1 MFLGVDG
8 GGTKTAFC
16 LLGGDGVIVA
26 SAQGPSTYADT
37 DRHDLLVRV
46 LRQGISAVC
55 GQAGLTP
62 ADIDHAFFGLPGY
75 GEITSA
81 VAGLDRAPA
90 EVLHHHRY
98 RCDNDMVCGWAG
110 SLGTADGINVISGTG
125 SMAYGEHAGRR
136 ARTGGWGEVF
146 GDEGSAH
153 WIAVRGL
160 AAFSKMSD
168 GRVSRGPL
176 HQLLREHLGVS
187 RDFDVIDVVHRQWGG
202 RRGDIAGLAPVI
214 AAAAAAGD
222 TCAQQILTDAAGELV
237 CVVDACRR
245 RLDFAP
251 DASVPVSW
259 SGGVFT
265 AGAVLAAFTNQLAA
279 LGTGYDLRTPLYPP
293 VVGAALYAAKL
304 SGRPLTGACR
314 PPALEQQE

>member
-16 LLGGDGVIVA
+16 LLRRDGVVVA
-26 SAQGPSTYADT
+26 SAEGRSCYPDAA
-37 DRHDLLVRV
+37 RPELLGQV
-46 LRQGISAVC
+46 LREGTSAVC

-62 ADIDHAFFGLPGY
+62 ADIDFAFFGLPGY
-75 GEITSA
+75 GEVSA
-81 VAGLDRAPA
+81 AVPGLDRAPF
-90 EVLHHHRY
+90 EVLAHHRY

-136 ARTGGWGEVF
+136 ARAGGWGQIF

-160 AAFSKMSD
+160 AVFTQMSD
-168 GRVSRGPL
+168 GRAARGPL
-176 HQLLREHLGVS
+176 YHLLRDHLGIGA
-187 RDFDVIDVVHRQWGG
+187 DFDVIDVVVNHWGA
-202 RRGDIAGLAPVI
+202 RRRDIAGLSPIVV
-214 AAAAAAGD
+214 AAAAQGD
-222 TCAQQILTDAAGELV
+222 VVAQQILADAAAELAA
-237 CVVDACRR
+237 VVDACRR

-251 DASVPVSW
+251 GETVPVSY

-265 AGAVLAAFTNQLAA
+265 AAAVLAALTGELAA
-279 LGTGYDLRTPLYPP
+279 RDVGYDLRTPMHPP

-304 SGRPLTGACR
+304 AGHPLPGMSLGSGP
-314 PPALEQQE
+314 